1 LPLGNSRLNAQY
13 LGGATT
19 LPHGKI
25 IIGGNVGATPATVVL
40 NKAAFAQPA
49 PYTFGNAYILPST
62 RTTGYKSENASFF
75 KRETFYEKYIF
86 ELRFDMINL
95 PNRKD
100 PTALDSGLS
109 DAGFGTYGGSA
120 IPPRTCQL
128 DAKITF

>member
-1 LPLGNSRLNAQY
+1 M
-13 LGGATT
+13 
-19 LPHGKI
+19 PHGKI

-40 NKAAFAQPA
+40 NRAAFAQPA
-49 PYTFGNAYILPST
+49 PYTFGNAYVLPST
-62 RTTGYKSENASFF
+62 RTAGFKSENASFF

-100 PTALDSGLS
+100 PTHLDSGLT
-109 DAGFGTYGGSA
+109 DAGFGTYSGSA
-120 IPPRTCQL
+120 IGPRNCQL